1 MLSIR
6 RLELKEAR
14 VLIAAARA
22 KAKELGVPVCIAI
35 VDESGHLIAFE
46 RMDGSK
52 ITSVNLA
59 IDKGFTATGIK
70 KGTHEL
76 GLANQPGS
84 PVHGIASA
92 MARSCSGVPEL
103 TPMPPTTS

>member
-76 GLANQPGS
+76 GLANQPRS

-92 MARSCSGVPEL
+92 LGSFLIYGLDPSRS
-103 TPMPPTTS
+103 